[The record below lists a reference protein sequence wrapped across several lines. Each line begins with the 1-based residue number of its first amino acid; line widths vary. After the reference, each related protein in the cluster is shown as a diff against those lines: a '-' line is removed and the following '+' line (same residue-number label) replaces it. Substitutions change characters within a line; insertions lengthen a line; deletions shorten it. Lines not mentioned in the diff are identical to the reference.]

1 MSARF
6 DTSKE
11 AIARLVAELNAATEG
26 QALAFTAANMIQA
39 LAEKIEMGQGL
50 VEVMDLG
57 IRVGQLR
64 EKFRSGR
71 IGSSTKA
78 EV

>member
-11 AIARLVAELNAATEG
+11 VIAHLVAELNAATEG
-26 QALAFTAANMIQA
+26 QALAFAAANMIQA
-39 LAEKIEMGQGL
+39 LAEKRDLEQIL
-50 VEVMDLG
+50 IEVMDLG

-71 IGSSTKA
+71 IAPAPKGGC
-78 EV
+78 